1 MFTPADK
8 KFLKDNF
15 ATKNDLKRFATK
27 DDLKNDLA
35 SMEKRMD
42 TKFATKDDL
51 TSMEKRMDKKFASKD
66 DLIIA
71 LKDQKEQ
78 ILDAVDGKLAKQKEE
93 IVREVGEFI
102 ADTVVPIFDK
112 HDRRLTRVE
121 KKLDL
126 PFFAD

>member
-1 MFTPADK
+1 
-8 KFLKDNF
+8 
-15 ATKNDLKRFATK
+15 
-27 DDLKNDLA
+27 
-35 SMEKRMD
+35 MEKRMD

-102 ADTVVPIFDK
+102 GYSCPHIRQARQTINPS
-112 HDRRLTRVE
+112 R
-121 KKLDL
+121 KK
-126 PFFAD
+126 A